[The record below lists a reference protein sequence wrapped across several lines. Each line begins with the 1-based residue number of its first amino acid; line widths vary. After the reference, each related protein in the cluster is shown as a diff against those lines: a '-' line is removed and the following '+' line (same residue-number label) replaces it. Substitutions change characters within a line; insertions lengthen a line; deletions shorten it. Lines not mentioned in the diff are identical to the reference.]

1 MTPPIKILL
10 NRPLLLMDQLTT
22 KVLAMEE
29 NLISFRAENDKEHAY
44 ANAADGHN
52 YADMLFI
59 RQFCR
64 KEKHHSA
71 IFRDAPKFEAL
82 RKLIMYGW
90 SAPKDHAD
98 AARFKDR
105 IPSVIMRNLKQAI
118 YTDIHSIR
126 VKLGQDSKTI
136 REEVAQIH
144 RNIFYQSDWDAARQH
159 LAETTTML
167 GEICSWFSD
176 TNSPNAL
183 GASHV
188 MQDVVNRMVLTMD
201 TFENAAKQSAAP

>member
-1 MTPPIKILL
+1 
-10 NRPLLLMDQLTT
+10 
-22 KVLAMEE
+22 
-29 NLISFRAENDKEHAY
+29 
-44 ANAADGHN
+44 
-52 YADMLFI
+52 
-59 RQFCR
+59 
-64 KEKHHSA
+64 
-71 IFRDAPKFEAL
+71 
-82 RKLIMYGW
+82 MYGW

-105 IPSVIMRNLKQAI
+105 VPSVIMRNLKQAI

-126 VKLGQDSKTI
+126 VKLVQDSRTI
-136 REEVAQIH
+136 RDEVAQIH
-144 RNIFYQSDWDAARQH
+144 RNIYYQSDWDNARQH
-159 LAETTTML
+159 LAEATTML

-176 TNSPNAL
+176 TGSPNAL